1 MKKILTFGI
10 LLLFLLMTV
19 SSANETYLENKS
31 INPMSFGNILYVG
44 GNGTGNYSSI
54 QDAVNDAIDGDTVF
68 VYDNS
73 SPYYENLIV
82 NKSINLIGENKNTT
96 VVDGSGSGDV
106 VSVSADFVN
115 INWFTI
121 QNSGNDGHDSG
132 VEIHSNYCNISDNFL
147 ENNRVGIFL
156 LNSNNIIISNSNF
169 YNNDY
174 VALYI
179 EQSNN
184 NIITNNVI
192 FSCGLIPSP
201 TDIYL
206 DSSSNNIISKNKIS
220 IYLDDD
226 EPSGASVNIFGG
238 SNNTISGNY
247 LCSGCSLWLTN
258 TSHTIASGNTMV
270 FSVFGVVHWI
280 NHNISIIHNNFFKNH
295 SEVLDRYVCCLDFD
309 LSDDLWDGNY
319 WNRPRLLPKPIFG
332 IKIIELRKNRMFPWI
347 NFDWHPAK
355 EPYDIEV

>member
-1 MKKILTFGI
+1 MNISSVNGI
-10 LLLFLLMTV
+10 
-19 SSANETYLENKS
+19 YLEKHS
-31 INPMSFGNILYVG
+31 IKPMSLGNTLYVG
-44 GNGTGNYSSI
+44 GNGTGNYTRI
-54 QDAVNDAIDGDTVF
+54 QDAIDNSSDGYTIF
-68 VYDNS
+68 VYDDS
-73 SPYYENLIV
+73 SPYIENVVIG
-82 NKSINLIGENKNTT
+82 KPIKLIGEDKNKT
-96 VVDGSGSGDV
+96 VIDGSGWRHV

-115 INWFTI
+115 INGFTI
-121 QNSGNDGHDSG
+121 QNSGNTNRDSG
-132 VEIHSNYCNISDNFL
+132 VEIHSNYSNISDNFL

-156 LNSNNIIISNSNF
+156 YSSNNNIISNSNF

-174 VALYI
+174 VAIYI
-179 EQSNN
+179 KQSNN